1 MFEVQDV
8 FTAAAKAYYYS
19 KLLSSM
25 LAGWLVVG

>member
-8 FTAAAKAYYYS
+8 FAAAAKAYYS